1 MRSNRTDKREAPPAG
16 EKNQQTSELGRK
28 LEKLSRKA
36 KADTGRA
43 LSLSE
48 IRRELSQARG

>member
-1 MRSNRTDKREAPPAG
+1 MGSDRTTRKETPPAAA
-16 EKNQQTSELGRK
+16 KSRPTSELGRK

-48 IRRELSQARG
+48 IRRELSDARG